1 MANTTLKEFVAG
13 LTAGGSPLMN
23 GRTKVNTADVLGIPL
38 TMRDFDFAE
47 FTDEAGETKAY
58 PVIVFDELPDKYYC
72 GGKQFTDICNGI
84 KANGFI
90 DALRADGLR
99 VMLTA
104 RRTRRGQ
111 TFIAVNVV
119 D

>member
-1 MANTTLKEFVAG
+1 MANTNLKAFVSG
-13 LTAGGSPLMN
+13 LTTGGSPLMN
-23 GRTKVNTADVLGIPL
+23 GRTKISTPDVLGTPL

-47 FTDEAGETKAY
+47 FTDEAGETKTY
-58 PVIVFDELPDKYYC
+58 PVIIFDELPDRYYC

-84 KANGFI
+84 KANGFT
-90 DALRADGLR
+90 DVLRAEGLKI
-99 VMLTA
+99 MLTS